1 MGISRK
7 IVRMRSWLK
16 SDIECAFWKGR
27 LMAERKLGNEVP
39 QESALTSLYVISWK
53 SLTIG
58 EGTFGNTNKEKHF
71 ADLIFFHWREELAHS
86 TQRNWY
92 HWRLG

>member
-1 MGISRK
+1 
-7 IVRMRSWLK
+7 
-16 SDIECAFWKGR
+16 
-27 LMAERKLGNEVP
+27 MAERKLRNEVP

-71 ADLIFFHWREELAHS
+71 ADLIFFSLKRRTGPQYTKKLIPLK
-86 TQRNWY
+86 T
-92 HWRLG
+92 RLIKYKEILKCKLKDNNLWD